1 MKTRA
6 ILTTAILLSLVVGGV
21 AYARS
26 VYLNGVRIDAVTGQ
40 KFEKCTVTIDANGD
54 IFIDAPGYAAQAKD
68 GARAQPADAVSKGG
82 GAGKRFWLVKEE
94 NYPGKT
100 QYDIDIYINSQWWK
114 RIRSDDEPSM
124 VIELT
129 KNLKPGPNVLHFA
142 ATKKVGDQ
150 RLSVS
155 PEVYLRLI
163 VGEGDMGGNNVMIEN
178 PLVQYKRTAAETDN
192 FNDEYTITVR

>member
-1 MKTRA
+1 MKLKTFLVSA
-6 ILTTAILLSLVVGGV
+6 LLVSLAVGGV
-21 AYARS
+21 AWARN

-54 IFIDAPGYAAQAKD
+54 IFIDAPGYAVQAKE
-68 GARAQPADAVSKGG
+68 GERVQPANTAGG
-82 GAGKRFWLVKEE
+82 GSGAAKRYWLVKEE

-100 QYDIDIYINSQWWK
+100 QYEIDIYINSQWWK
-114 RIRSDDEPSM
+114 RIRSDDEPSQ

-129 KNLKPGPNVLHFA
+129 KHLKQGPNVLHFA
-142 ATKKVGDQ
+142 ATKKVGEQ

-163 VGEGDMGGNNVMIEN
+163 VGEGDMGGNNVMIES

-192 FNDEYTITVR
+192 FNDEYNITVH